1 MGILEFLKRQ
11 ARVGDFCFGNS
22 RIPGSS
28 QSLTGA
34 ITMRKWQEL
43 ILNFSMALVAGGI
56 LKLVL
61 DKSSVIGSVIIA
73 FCGAYL
79 FVFFAILSIKFD
91 KER

>member
-1 MGILEFLKRQ
+1 M
-11 ARVGDFCFGNS
+11 DFFGNS
-22 RIPGSS
+22 RIPRSS

-43 ILNFSMALVAGGI
+43 ILNSLLNFSMALVAGGI

-61 DKSSVIGSVIIA
+61 YKSSVIGSVIIA

>member
-1 MGILEFLKRQ
+1 MGILEFLWLHRGFTELHRCDK
-11 ARVGDFCFGNS
+11 
-22 RIPGSS
+22 
-28 QSLTGA
+28 
-34 ITMRKWQEL
+34 MRKWQEL
-43 ILNFSMALVAGGI
+43 ILNSLLNFSMALVAGGI

>member
-1 MGILEFLKRQ
+1 MT
-11 ARVGDFCFGNS
+11 
-22 RIPGSS
+22 S
-28 QSLTGA
+28 QGALQGFTGLHRCDK
-34 ITMRKWQEL
+34 MRKWQEL
-43 ILNFSMALVAGGI
+43 ILNSLLNFSMALVAGGI